1 MESLEAVPVDVCHLH
16 RLSWLL
22 FRQTNLVGYDSKK
35 ESHKFL
41 CVFVPRRRI
50 GAVDV
55 VEGNLDILA
64 PVGVFA
70 FIMEVAIVA

>member
-22 FRQTNLVGYDSKK
+22 FRQTNLVGYDSKE

-64 PVGVFA
+64 PVSVFA
-70 FIMEVAIVA
+70 FIMEVSVVA

>member
-1 MESLEAVPVDVCHLH
+1 ME
-16 RLSWLL
+16 
-22 FRQTNLVGYDSKK
+22 
-35 ESHKFL
+35 
-41 CVFVPRRRI
+41 

>member
-41 CVFVPRRRI
+41 CVSIPRRRV
-50 GAVDV
+50 GAIDV

-70 FIMEVAIVA
+70 FIMEVSVVA

>member
-1 MESLEAVPVDVCHLH
+1 MKSLKAVPVDVCHLH

-35 ESHKFL
+35 ESDKFL
-41 CVFVPRRRI
+41 CVFIPRRRV
-50 GAVDV
+50 GAIDV

-64 PVGVFA
+64 PVSVFA
-70 FIMEVAIVA
+70 FSMEISIVA